1 MKMRAHSLHTGP
13 VRRSGMYEVRGRV
26 LLHSLWCLHNRGAFG
41 RFESAASCVQEGV
54 AVHETLL
61 GPPLAL
67 HEQHI
72 VKELPD
78 QQSTVSNLEC
88 LRVMTPP

>member
-1 MKMRAHSLHTGP
+1 MQ
-13 VRRSGMYEVRGRV
+13 GRV
-26 LLHSLWCLHNRGAFG
+26 LLHSLWCLHNWGVFG
-41 RFESAASCVQEGV
+41 RFESAASCVQEGE

-72 VKELPD
+72 VKELPY
-78 QQSTVSNLEC
+78 QQSTVSSLEGYDSDDDMMT
-88 LRVMTPP
+88 VMTT